1 MSGPQMNYLAQ
12 PVENALMDQYMASLM
27 QNRAR
32 NQLYAMPGFYD
43 TKLAPGEEKQFR
55 QWLKDKKVPFDPNAA
70 IQDYDM
76 RGFYKA
82 MLRGDP
88 NATTGINRN
97 DGQLHFGDYFKTPYH
112 KSFSAES
119 KYAKQT
125 APRWNEQDQLVLPDG
140 TIVFDERA
148 QK

>member
-12 PVENALMDQYMASLM
+12 PIENALMDQYTASLM

-32 NQLYAMPGFYD
+32 NQLYALPGFYD
-43 TKLAPGEEKQFR
+43 TPLAPAEEKQFR
-55 QWLKDKKVPFDPNAA
+55 QWVKDKQIPFDPNSAV
-70 IQDYDM
+70 QDYDM

-88 NATTGINRN
+88 NAATGINRN

-140 TIVFDERA
+140 TVVFDERA